1 MMSRLF
7 KLRRHIISNIQF
19 EKNKRERVGKALQL
33 ITEESRIPN
42 INSTDWCAKFA
53 NFESSTCKIQM
64 NNYRIK
70 TVHIL
75 CNNISIF
82 INSTTKCII
91 WITNWSKKNA
101 KKQWVK
107 HAYRWYSFTQLHKK
121 INRRLK
127 LLRFILLN

>member
-1 MMSRLF
+1 MSRLF
-7 KLRRHIISNIQF
+7 KLRRHVISNIQF
-19 EKNKRERVGKALQL
+19 EKNKK
-33 ITEESRIPN
+33 ESRK
-42 INSTDWCAKFA
+42 STSVDYWREQNTQYKF
-53 NFESSTCKIQM
+53 NGLVCQVCKLWIIHLQNTM

-107 HAYRWYSFTQLHKK
+107 HAYRWYSLTQLHKK